1 MSIELLVLRMA
12 VEEWQMVLAI
22 FKIGLSKLSGRYL
35 IYHRKT
41 VI

>member
-22 FKIGLSKLSGRYL
+22 FKIGLSKACLDD
-35 IYHRKT
+35 T
-41 VI
+41 